1 MSQLKTASK
10 IKHLY
15 LQCTDISLS
24 FDLSSQKRSGQL
36 VVTLQMKD
44 ETACT
49 VYLLDAVV
57 RLLSFKWKMSRYA
70 DILVQRKYAGDEIKH
85 LSAKWFQIATLV

>member
-1 MSQLKTASK
+1 
-10 IKHLY
+10 
-15 LQCTDISLS
+15 
-24 FDLSSQKRSGQL
+24 
-36 VVTLQMKD
+36 MKD

-85 LSAKWFQIATLV
+85 LSAKWF